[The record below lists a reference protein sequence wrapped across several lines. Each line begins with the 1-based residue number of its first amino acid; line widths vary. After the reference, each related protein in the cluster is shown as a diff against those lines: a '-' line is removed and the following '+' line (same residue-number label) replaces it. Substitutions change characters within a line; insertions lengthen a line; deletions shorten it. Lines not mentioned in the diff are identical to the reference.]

1 MRYFIGIDVAK
12 FKHTACVI
20 DTDGTVLVESF
31 DFTNDIIGFQSLLK
45 NIKSFL
51 KKKHLVGMEDTGHY
65 GDNLRNFS
73 LEKQY
78 KVVMLNP
85 HRYISYP

>member
-51 KKKHLVGMEDTGHY
+51 KKKHLVGMEDMGHY
-65 GDNLRNFS
+65 GDNLRNFL
-73 LEKQY
+73 LEKT
-78 KVVMLNP
+78 V
-85 HRYISYP
+85 

>member
-20 DTDGTVLVESF
+20 DTYGTVLIESF

-45 NIKSFL
+45 NIKPFL
-51 KKKHLVGMEDTGHY
+51 LIGKTV
-65 GDNLRNFS
+65 
-73 LEKQY
+73 
-78 KVVMLNP
+78 
-85 HRYISYP
+85 